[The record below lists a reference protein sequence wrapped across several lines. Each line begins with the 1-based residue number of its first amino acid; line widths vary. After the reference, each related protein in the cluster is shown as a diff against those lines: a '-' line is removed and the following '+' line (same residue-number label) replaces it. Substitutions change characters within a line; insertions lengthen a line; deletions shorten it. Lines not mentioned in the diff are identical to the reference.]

1 MQKLTPIFVFVF
13 FLVKF
18 SLAIC
23 LAWDLFHFS
32 VFLVE
37 MRINFQAYLKECD
50 KAKYGVAAGSD
61 FLSKLLWPGIIED
74 LFI

>member
-1 MQKLTPIFVFVF
+1 
-13 FLVKF
+13 
-18 SLAIC
+18 
-23 LAWDLFHFS
+23 
-32 VFLVE
+32 